1 MKSLDLDLFFAGFR
15 PFEPLCGGG
24 MVAAV
29 ESSLRQKSIESVARF
44 QLLTAPPQ
52 HIPTSKGGLFS
63 KDLFNL
69 VLCILKKMNKITIL
83 TLSLYVGKL
92 RIHFV
97 HFFSRKIEDPLWD
110 KTPFKTHKPNY
121 VPLPCM
127 HLTYL
132 LNCAIQQIKYNF
144 PICQKISGLI
154 ALIKVH

>member
-1 MKSLDLDLFFAGFR
+1 LEKLVKSLHAGFR
-15 PFEPLCGGG
+15 PFEPLCSVRPARRRHGGG
-24 MVAAV
+24 TAAAV

-63 KDLFNL
+63 KDIFNL

-97 HFFSRKIEDPLWD
+97 HFFFEKLKIHSEIKPPL
-110 KTPFKTHKPNY
+110 KPTSQT
-121 VPLPCM
+121 M
-127 HLTYL
+127 YL
-132 LNCAIQQIKYNF
+132 CLACI
-144 PICQKISGLI
+144 
-154 ALIKVH
+154 

>member
-1 MKSLDLDLFFAGFR
+1 MR
-15 PFEPLCGGG
+15 PTRRRHGGGG
-24 MVAAV
+24 MVAAAWWQWWKAAWGRSQSNPSRDFNYSRHHRNTYV
-29 ESSLRQKSIESVARF
+29 
-44 QLLTAPPQ
+44 
-52 HIPTSKGGLFS
+52 PTSKGDLFS
-63 KDLFNL
+63 KDIFNL

-97 HFFSRKIEDPLWD
+97 HFFSRKIEDTLWD
-110 KTPFKTHKPNY
+110 KTTFKTHKPNY